1 MAAEMSAVL
10 SSTSAQ
16 TLTLAIDRKG
26 RIRQHD
32 RGAGDILADKPG
44 SLLDTDL
51 GELIAGPGDPAEA
64 LNGLIEATLAD
75 RDSTTVLSIR
85 TASRSVVDAVV
96 TVEPIR
102 SNDPELLAQVVM
114 RIPPPAAERFVDPA
128 LMRHALLDGAVRR
141 IGGALDIEQM
151 APELVNILVPHFC
164 NAADLLMLESV
175 MGDGEHPD
183 LPRER
188 MQLFRRLAIA
198 HDDGDAGW
206 EAAFP
211 VGEILRYPPGTP
223 YTECITTR
231 KPVCVSMSQEAAANL
246 ARAWVR
252 TPVSRLVAGSS
263 MLLLPLLAGETL
275 LGFFVCVRRMGFH
288 RFDAYDTEI
297 GMEFTNRAA
306 LFMDS
311 ARRYSRERA
320 TALTLQRS
328 MLPTELSHPTS
339 VEVRHRYL
347 PGSKLIEVGG
357 DWYESMALPGGR
369 VALVVGDVAGHGV
382 RAAVTMGRLRT
393 AIKTLTMLELTPA
406 ETLQRLDDLKHELG
420 EIEPH
425 FATCVYAIFD
435 SVDGTCEVASA
446 GHLPPLL
453 VRPDGSSEFLDVSP
467 APPLGIGAS
476 PIGSRTLQI
485 EDGSLLVMYT
495 DGLVEKRTEDI
506 DQGLARLQKLF
517 GPQSPTEPLED
528 LCKLALAGVYDDHQR
543 DDIAILM
550 ARLRRISSDRH
561 VTWSLAPKLTA
572 ARRARS
578 LIMRPLRHWGLSEL
592 IPAAELVVSE
602 LVTNAVRYAQSKIS
616 LRLVLEGALFC
627 EILDDSAALP
637 RLRQAADDDERGR
650 GLQVVSQ
657 VAQRW
662 GTRRTGTGKVVW
674 CELALPPGYKI
685 DAGERKSLTRPGDD
699 HDDTAGGPSSVQ
711 AAALSP
717 A

>member
-16 TLTLAIDRKG
+16 TLTLGIDRKG

-64 LNGLIEATLAD
+64 VSGLIEATVAN
-75 RDSTTVLSIR
+75 RNKTTVLSIR

-96 TVEPIR
+96 TIEPIR

-128 LMRHALLDGAVRR
+128 LMRNALLDGAVRR

-164 NAADLLMLESV
+164 NAAGLLMLESV
-175 MGDGEHPD
+175 IGYAEHPY
-183 LPRER
+183 L
-188 MQLFRRLAIA
+188 
-198 HDDGDAGW
+198 
-206 EAAFP
+206 
-211 VGEILRYPPGTP
+211 
-223 YTECITTR
+223 
-231 KPVCVSMSQEAAANL
+231 
-246 ARAWVR
+246 
-252 TPVSRLVAGSS
+252 
-263 MLLLPLLAGETL
+263 
-275 LGFFVCVRRMGFH
+275 
-288 RFDAYDTEI
+288 
-297 GMEFTNRAA
+297 
-306 LFMDS
+306 DS

-320 TALTLQRS
+320 TALRLQGS
-328 MLPTELSHPTS
+328 MLPTGLSHPAS

-357 DWYESMALPGGR
+357 DWYESIALPGGR

-393 AIKTLTMLELTPA
+393 AIKTLTMFELPPA
-406 ETLQRLDDLKHELG
+406 ETLQRLDDLMHELG
-420 EIEPH
+420 EFEAH
-425 FATCVYAIFD
+425 FAPCVYAIFD
-435 SVDGTCEVASA
+435 TVDGTCEVASA

-476 PIGSRTLQI
+476 PISSRTLQI

-506 DQGLARLQKLF
+506 DQGLTGLQKLF
-517 GPQSPTEPLED
+517 GPNSPTEPLDD
-528 LCKLALAGVYDDHQR
+528 LCRLTLAGVYDDHQR

-550 ARLRRISSDRH
+550 ARLRRIGPDRH
-561 VTWSLAPKLTA
+561 VQWHLAPQLTR
-572 ARRARS
+572 ARRGRS
-578 LIMRPLRHWGLSEL
+578 LIRRPLRQWGLEEL
-592 IPAAELVVSE
+592 IPVAELVVSE

-657 VAQRW
+657 FAQRW
-662 GTRRTGTGKVVW
+662 GTRRAGTGKVVW

-685 DAGERKSLTRPGDD
+685 NAGGPGSVSRPGDD
-699 HDDTAGGPSSVQ
+699 HHDTAAGPSPVQ
-711 AAALSP
+711 ADAVSP